1 MESIE
6 VFAGNIV
13 EVGFVQSLLDKD
25 GIQSWLRDEVMGTL
39 KPWYAAPGGTGAIK
53 VLVLKADFDQAKSIV
68 EVFSKS
74 GKIYAKVV
82 EVLDL
87 GHKNSLCQKCAD
99 EDKNKPI
106 LGLTIIKGLSK
117 DGSEYNSGE
126 ILDPK
131 NGKLY
136 KCALSLETKDK
147 LKVRGYIGFS
157 LLGRTQYWHRV
168 N

>member
-1 MESIE
+1 MKQFITLLICVLATSSMYS
-6 VFAGNIV
+6 
-13 EVGFVQSLLDKD
+13 QSVIGKWKTID
-25 GIQSWLRDEVMGTL
+25 DE
-39 KPWYAAPGGTGAIK
+39 TGE
-53 VLVLKADFDQAKSIV
+53 AKSIV

-82 EVLDL
+82 EILDL
-87 GHKNSLCQKCAD
+87 ANKNSVCKKCTG
-99 EDKNKPI
+99 EDKNKSI

-136 KCALSLETKDK
+136 KCALSLESKDK
-147 LKVRGYIGFS
+147 LKIRGYIGFS

>member
-1 MESIE
+1 MKQFITLLICVLATSSMYS
-6 VFAGNIV
+6 
-13 EVGFVQSLLDKD
+13 QSVIGKWKTID
-25 GIQSWLRDEVMGTL
+25 DE
-39 KPWYAAPGGTGAIK
+39 TG
-53 VLVLKADFDQAKSIV
+53 DTKSIV

-82 EVLDL
+82 EILDL
-87 GHKNSLCQKCAD
+87 ANKNSVCKKCSV
-99 EDKNKPI
+99 EDKNKSI

-136 KCALSLETKDK
+136 KCALSLESKDK
-147 LKVRGYIGFS
+147 LKIRGYIGFS

>member
-1 MESIE
+1 MKHYCILFLLFFSITM
-6 VFAGNIV
+6 NSQSIV
-13 EVGFVQSLLDKD
+13 GKWKTID
-25 GIQSWLRDEVMGTL
+25 DE
-39 KPWYAAPGGTGAIK
+39 TGE
-53 VLVLKADFDQAKSIV
+53 AKSIV
-68 EVFSKS
+68 ELFLKS
-74 GKIYAKVV
+74 GKMYAKVV
-82 EVLDL
+82 EVLDVAN
-87 GHKNSLCQKCAD
+87 KNSLCQKCSG

-106 LGLTIIKGLSK
+106 LGLIIIKGLSK
-117 DGSEYNSGE
+117 EGAEYTSGE

-136 KCALSLETKDK
+136 KCAISLESKDK

>member
-1 MESIE
+1 MKQLITLLFCITVMASMQSQS
-6 VFAGNIV
+6 V
-13 EVGFVQSLLDKD
+13 VGKWKTIDD
-25 GIQSWLRDEVMGTL
+25 
-39 KPWYAAPGGTGAIK
+39 ATGE
-53 VLVLKADFDQAKSIV
+53 AKSIV

-82 EVLDL
+82 DILDTAT
-87 GHKNSLCQKCAD
+87 KNNLCKQCSG

-106 LGLTIIKGLSK
+106 LGLIIIKGLSK

-136 KCALSLETKDK
+136 KCARSLESKDK

>member
-1 MESIE
+1 MKQLFTLLFCITVMTSM
-6 VFAGNIV
+6 
-13 EVGFVQSLLDKD
+13 QS
-25 GIQSWLRDEVMGTL
+25 QSVIGKWKTIDD
-39 KPWYAAPGGTGAIK
+39 ATGE
-53 VLVLKADFDQAKSIV
+53 AKSIV

-82 EVLDL
+82 DILDPAT
-87 GHKNSLCQKCAD
+87 KNNLCKQCSG

-136 KCALSLETKDK
+136 KCALTLESKDK

>member
-1 MESIE
+1 MKQLFTLLFCITAMTSM
-6 VFAGNIV
+6 
-13 EVGFVQSLLDKD
+13 QS
-25 GIQSWLRDEVMGTL
+25 QSVIGKWKTIDD
-39 KPWYAAPGGTGAIK
+39 ATGE
-53 VLVLKADFDQAKSIV
+53 AKSIV

-82 EVLDL
+82 DILDTSN
-87 GHKNSLCQKCAD
+87 KNSVCKQCSG

-136 KCALSLETKDK
+136 KCALTLESKDK

>member
-1 MESIE
+1 MKHYCILFLLFFSITMNSQSIVGKWKTIDDETGES
-6 VFAGNIV
+6 
-13 EVGFVQSLLDKD
+13 
-25 GIQSWLRDEVMGTL
+25 
-39 KPWYAAPGGTGAIK
+39 
-53 VLVLKADFDQAKSIV
+53 KSIV
-68 EVFSKS
+68 ELFLKS
-74 GKIYAKVV
+74 GKMYAKVV
-82 EVLDL
+82 EVLDVAN
-87 GHKNSLCQKCAD
+87 KNSLCQKCSG

-117 DGSEYNSGE
+117 EGAEYTSGE

-136 KCALSLETKDK
+136 KCAISLESKDK

>member
-1 MESIE
+1 MKQLFTLLFCITVMTSM
-6 VFAGNIV
+6 
-13 EVGFVQSLLDKD
+13 QS
-25 GIQSWLRDEVMGTL
+25 QSVIGKWKTIDD
-39 KPWYAAPGGTGAIK
+39 ATGE
-53 VLVLKADFDQAKSIV
+53 AKSIV

-82 EVLDL
+82 DILDPAT
-87 GHKNSLCQKCAD
+87 KNNLCKQCSG

-106 LGLTIIKGLSK
+106 LGLIIIKGLSK

-136 KCALSLETKDK
+136 KCALTLESKDK

>member
-1 MESIE
+1 MYKFCVLLLFVLFSIN
-6 VFAGNIV
+6 VNS
-13 EVGFVQSLLDKD
+13 QSILGKWKTID
-25 GIQSWLRDEVMGTL
+25 DE
-39 KPWYAAPGGTGAIK
+39 TGE
-53 VLVLKADFDQAKSIV
+53 AKSIV

-87 GHKNSLCQKCAD
+87 AHKNSLCQKCVG

-136 KCALSLETKDK
+136 KCALSLESKDK

>member
-1 MESIE
+1 MKQLFTLLFCITVMASMQSQS
-6 VFAGNIV
+6 V
-13 EVGFVQSLLDKD
+13 VGKWKTIDD
-25 GIQSWLRDEVMGTL
+25 
-39 KPWYAAPGGTGAIK
+39 ATGE
-53 VLVLKADFDQAKSIV
+53 AKSIV

-82 EVLDL
+82 DILDPAT
-87 GHKNSLCQKCAD
+87 KNNLCKQCSGD
-99 EDKNKPI
+99 DKNKPI

-136 KCALSLETKDK
+136 KCALTLESKDK

>member
-1 MESIE
+1 MYKFCLLLLFVFFSIN
-6 VFAGNIV
+6 VNS
-13 EVGFVQSLLDKD
+13 QSILGKWKTID
-25 GIQSWLRDEVMGTL
+25 DE
-39 KPWYAAPGGTGAIK
+39 TGE
-53 VLVLKADFDQAKSIV
+53 AKSVV

-87 GHKNSLCQKCAD
+87 AHKNSLCQKCAG
-99 EDKNKPI
+99 EDKNQPI

>member
-1 MESIE
+1 MKQFITLLICVLATSSMYS
-6 VFAGNIV
+6 
-13 EVGFVQSLLDKD
+13 QSVIGKWKTID
-25 GIQSWLRDEVMGTL
+25 DE
-39 KPWYAAPGGTGAIK
+39 TGE
-53 VLVLKADFDQAKSIV
+53 AKSIV

-82 EVLDL
+82 EILD
-87 GHKNSLCQKCAD
+87 HSNKNSVCKKCSG
-99 EDKNKPI
+99 EDKNKSI

-136 KCALSLETKDK
+136 KCALSLESKDK
-147 LKVRGYIGFS
+147 LKIRGYIGFS

>member
-1 MESIE
+1 MNKYYCVLFFIFFSIS
-6 VFAGNIV
+6 VNS
-13 EVGFVQSLLDKD
+13 QSIIGKWKTID
-25 GIQSWLRDEVMGTL
+25 DE
-39 KPWYAAPGGTGAIK
+39 TGE
-53 VLVLKADFDQAKSIV
+53 AKSIV

-87 GHKNSLCQKCAD
+87 VHKNSLCQKCSGD
-99 EDKNKPI
+99 DKNKPI

-136 KCALSLETKDK
+136 KCSLSLESKDK

>member
-1 MESIE
+1 MKQLFTLLFCITAMTSM
-6 VFAGNIV
+6 
-13 EVGFVQSLLDKD
+13 QS
-25 GIQSWLRDEVMGTL
+25 QSVIGKWKTIDD
-39 KPWYAAPGGTGAIK
+39 ATGE
-53 VLVLKADFDQAKSIV
+53 AKSIV
-68 EVFSKS
+68 EVLSKS

-82 EVLDL
+82 DILDPAT
-87 GHKNSLCQKCAD
+87 KNNLCKQCSG

-136 KCALSLETKDK
+136 KCALTLESKDK
-147 LKVRGYIGFS
+147 LKVRGYIGFY